1 MKRTLAR
8 LFSDARNRSRTR
20 TIVIYLLLIGAN
32 VIAWVWA
39 FTALRNYPILLGT
52 AFLAYTLG
60 LRHAFDADHIAAIDN
75 VTRKLMQE
83 GKRPVAAGLFFS
95 LGHSTVVVGLSIAIA
110 LTTTSL
116 QNQFDLFKNIGGVIA
131 TLASAFFLFII
142 AAANTPALISIC
154 RVFRIVRNGGHLVED
169 DLECMLASRGF
180 FVRLFGGLFRVID
193 YSWQMYP
200 LGLLFGLGFDTAT
213 EVGLLSI
220 SATQTAQGMSVWS
233 ILVFPALFTAGMT
246 LMDTTESLLMVTAYS
261 WAFANPIRKLY
272 YNLTTTAT
280 SIMVA
285 VLVGGLQT
293 LNLTGDQLGLT
304 ADRGFWRAIGDI
316 NENFATIGLVIV
328 GLFIAAWLVSYGL
341 YRVKRSRRLAGPK
354 HQTWP
359 APESPSRSTGGRATA
374 IRRLALQIRG
384 PTTLSKGSKTDN
396 RV

>member
-1 MKRTLAR
+1 
-8 LFSDARNRSRTR
+8 
-20 TIVIYLLLIGAN
+20 
-32 VIAWVWA
+32 
-39 FTALRNYPILLGT
+39 
-52 AFLAYTLG
+52 
-60 LRHAFDADHIAAIDN
+60 
-75 VTRKLMQE
+75 
-83 GKRPVAAGLFFS
+83 
-95 LGHSTVVVGLSIAIA
+95 
-110 LTTTSL
+110 
-116 QNQFDLFKNIGGVIA
+116 
-131 TLASAFFLFII
+131 
-142 AAANTPALISIC
+142 
-154 RVFRIVRNGGHLVED
+154 
-169 DLECMLASRGF
+169 MLASRGF
-180 FVRLFGGLFRVID
+180 FVGLFGGVFRVID

-261 WAFANPIRKLY
+261 WAFAKPIRKLY

-304 ADRGFWRAIGDI
+304 ADRGFWRAIGDL

-354 HQTWP
+354 HQTC
-359 APESPSRSTGGRATA
+359 ASSGVT
-374 IRRLALQIRG
+374 
-384 PTTLSKGSKTDN
+384 
-396 RV
+396 